1 MNLTRDRFPDVQADA
16 FNVPLASGSFDVII
30 CAELLEHVI
39 NPGSV
44 LIEAYRLL
52 RTGGTLLICVPFLY
66 RIHGDPYDFGR
77 YTDHYWQTVLGQ
89 IGFQH
94 VQIEHQGLFF
104 AVLLDFIKQFAS
116 EKRWH
121 KRRRYRP
128 LVWAIQWGQRWALNV
143 EQKPGIRQNHFI
155 RSFTTGFGIKASK

>member
-1 MNLTRDRFPDVQADA
+1 VFNPAAVLQEA
-16 FNVPLASGSFDVII
+16 F
-30 CAELLEHVI
+30 
-39 NPGSV
+39 
-44 LIEAYRLL
+44 RLL
-52 RTGGTLLICVPFLY
+52 HPGGILLVCAPFLY
-66 RIHGDPYDFGR
+66 RIHGDPDDFGR
-77 YTDHYWQTVLGQ
+77 YTDHYWQTVLEQ

-128 LVWAIQWGQRWALNV
+128 LVWAIRWGQHWALNM
-143 EQKPGIRQNHFI
+143 EQKTSIKENTFI
-155 RSFTTGFGIKASK
+155 RSFTTGFGIKAYK